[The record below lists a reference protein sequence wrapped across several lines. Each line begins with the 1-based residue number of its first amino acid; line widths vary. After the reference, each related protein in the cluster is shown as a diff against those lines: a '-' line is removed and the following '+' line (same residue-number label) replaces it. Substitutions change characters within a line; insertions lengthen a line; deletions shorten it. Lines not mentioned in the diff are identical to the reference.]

1 MSLVT
6 CPTSFFLASG
16 NLINILSFET
26 WDQLSSCWVNG
37 AQRKDDPDVMG
48 GQMAMARTHV
58 PPRRNVKTLLE
69 TLAIAHFQ

>member
-1 MSLVT
+1 MGV
-6 CPTSFFLASG
+6 
-16 NLINILSFET
+16 
-26 WDQLSSCWVNG
+26 SSCWVNG
-37 AQRKDDPDVMG
+37 AQRKEDPDALG

>member
-1 MSLVT
+1 MGEFLFLNSGVT
-6 CPTSFFLASG
+6 GVFKYDDGSFFR
-16 NLINILSFET
+16 
-26 WDQLSSCWVNG
+26 WVNG
-37 AQRKDDPDVMG
+37 AQRKEDPDALG